1 MRFTPLRESL
11 PMLRNW
17 ASRPVHAPSLP
28 RTACAP
34 RPAARVPPHGADAS
48 CAAPMTNTT
57 N

>member
-1 MRFTPLRESL
+1 
-11 PMLRNW
+11 MLRNRFH
-17 ASRPVHAPSLP
+17 APAHAPSLP
-28 RTACAP
+28 RTACAS